1 MAPGMKGPGILEYK
15 AAHNL
20 IRAHAK
26 AYRVYQNEFAESQQG
41 KNESSLVFLM
51 LWLNL
56 FFNHLGKVGITLN
69 VNWFEPLV
77 FNDTEHIEACETK
90 LQFSAGWFANPIFVN
105 GKYPEIMRQKV

>member
-41 KNESSLVFLM
+41 RNY
-51 LWLNL
+51 
-56 FFNHLGKVGITLN
+56 FFVLL
-69 VNWFEPLV
+69 L
-77 FNDTEHIEACETK
+77 
-90 LQFSAGWFANPIFVN
+90 L
-105 GKYPEIMRQKV
+105 